1 MDKPKRKTHGAHREV
16 AKDLRLRVA
25 MMLRKGQ
32 SLWAIRHEIMADPRC
47 TDAEKQEILKSLHME
62 DRT

>member
-16 AKDLRLRVA
+16 ALDLRLRVA

-32 SLWAIRHEIMADPRC
+32 SLWAIRHEIMTDPRC
-47 TDAEKQEILKSLHME
+47 TEKQEILKSLHME